1 MLQENANQFITKISY
16 DIPGF
21 ACFTSPNFSTENSMY
36 GVLARS
42 IGLGAVDADKN

>member
-1 MLQENANQFITKISY
+1 MLAQRHVDNKS

-21 ACFTSPNFSTENSMY
+21 ACFSSPNFSVENIMY

-42 IGLGAVDADKN
+42 IGLGAVDADNN